1 MGTCGGR
8 GKECGGGVGWGGGG
22 GHAKKAL
29 DLASFF
35 PHLVAILVR
44 SFCWREKKKKKKKRR
59 KKGTN
64 NIILL

>member
-8 GKECGGGVGWGGGG
+8 GKECGGGVGWGGG

-44 SFCWREKKKKKKKRR
+44 SFCWREKKKE
-59 KKGTN
+59 KGTN